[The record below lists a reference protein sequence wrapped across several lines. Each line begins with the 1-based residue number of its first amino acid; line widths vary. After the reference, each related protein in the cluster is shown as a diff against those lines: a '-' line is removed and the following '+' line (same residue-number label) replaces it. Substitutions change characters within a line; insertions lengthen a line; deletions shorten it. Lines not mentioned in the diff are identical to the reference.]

1 MILGEV
7 LTFLYYFQY
16 KEQEEKEEDRSIV
29 KYPVIY
35 IICIKQWLK
44 VNYLDI
50 QIKSDSLY

>member
-1 MILGEV
+1 M